1 MRLARAGYRPLSNLR
16 SAAGP
21 WEFVEDDEAKVE
33 WDGLSQEKK
42 DEWGFENDLME
53 YLRGLVD
60 KLDGQIKRAK
70 EKLLADQ
77 SGRLTL
83 SKETQAQVDQ
93 MASQI
98 KDLQEEANTLGESG
112 EVEEKKLSPVSRPDY
127 TYKYVIRL
135 YLSLYL
141 SAIGGRKYE
150 EDGGGGGDQGE
161 EGSA

>member
-1 MRLARAGYRPLSNLR
+1 LRPLSNLKC
-16 SAAGP
+16 AAGP

-93 MASQI
+93 MAAQI
-98 KDLQEEANTLGESG
+98 KELQEEANTLGESG
-112 EVEEKKLSPVSRPDY
+112 EVEEKKIIASFTSTLH
-127 TYKYVIRL
+127 I
-135 YLSLYL
+135 
-141 SAIGGRKYE
+141 
-150 EDGGGGGDQGE
+150 
-161 EGSA
+161 